1 MTPTSIMKVSF
12 PSVKMVKNKLEI
24 VPIYGFQ
31 NQFPSSLPLI
41 TSSCKAVTTCLNSH
55 WKNNFPDGKKNF
67 PSISYYFHIPKIFL
81 IFFPH
86 TGKIGIDEKVICYH
100 NISN

>member
-31 NQFPSSLPLI
+31 NQFSSSLPLI

-55 WKNNFPDGKKNF
+55 WKNNFPDGKKKNSTWKNIFSIF
-67 PSISYYFHIPKIFL
+67 PNEK
-81 IFFPH
+81 
-86 TGKIGIDEKVICYH
+86 TGKVKKYSVLTFHCLNH
-100 NISN
+100 LF